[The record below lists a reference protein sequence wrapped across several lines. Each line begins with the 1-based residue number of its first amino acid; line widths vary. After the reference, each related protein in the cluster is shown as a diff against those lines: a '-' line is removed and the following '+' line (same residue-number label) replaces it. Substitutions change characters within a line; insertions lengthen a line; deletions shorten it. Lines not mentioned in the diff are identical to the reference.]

1 MQLFATCW
9 NQKRRILLKIHQGTP
24 IVESNTAKLLS
35 LFFLIPL
42 YCLHEQPNKQQ
53 QQKNHSTCH
62 SCMCLFLKINVYA
75 RNCEQ
80 CLELC
85 LYCTMLAA
93 QMNSMRD
100 VVGQQRDR
108 KQHTES
114 ERAAAFVSIKRF
126 K

>member
-53 QQKNHSTCH
+53 QQQQKTTRLVTAVCAYFLRSTFMHVIANNAWNC
-62 SCMCLFLKINVYA
+62 VYTVP
-75 RNCEQ
+75 C
-80 CLELC
+80 
-85 LYCTMLAA
+85 
-93 QMNSMRD
+93 S
-100 VVGQQRDR
+100 
-108 KQHTES
+108 QH
-114 ERAAAFVSIKRF
+114 K
-126 K
+126 